1 MDWKRI
7 QLVSFTTFVTK
18 NLYMENLLLI
28 VEVKRGMKKKTIV
41 FGSLLAV
48 FLMLMIPNVS
58 ALEYNVAESAIRE
71 KISEKIEYNEM
82 KLKEK
87 TDLSAYEKIIF
98 TFFILLGIYALIK
111 GEVISIF
118 LQILIFGFSGD
129 FLAEF
134 LLSQGV
140 NPFLLL
146 VIEMIITIIVT
157 VNKYDRFDFEI
168 GLFIG
173 GMLGETI
180 ASLLDQLNSTHP
192 TNQF

>member
-1 MDWKRI
+1 
-7 QLVSFTTFVTK
+7 
-18 NLYMENLLLI
+18 
-28 VEVKRGMKKKTIV
+28 
-41 FGSLLAV
+41 
-48 FLMLMIPNVS
+48 
-58 ALEYNVAESAIRE
+58 
-71 KISEKIEYNEM
+71 M

-87 TDLSAYEKIIF
+87 TDLSAYEKIIL

-111 GEVISIF
+111 GGFISGF

-157 VNKYDRFDFEI
+157 MNKYDLFDFEI

-180 ASLLDQLNSTHP
+180 VSLLDQLNSTHP
-192 TNQF
+192 SNQFQLSY

>member
-1 MDWKRI
+1 
-7 QLVSFTTFVTK
+7 
-18 NLYMENLLLI
+18 
-28 VEVKRGMKKKTIV
+28 MKKKTIV

-87 TDLSAYEKIIF
+87 TDLSAYEKIIL

-129 FLAEF
+129 FLADF

-173 GMLGETI
+173 GMLGGTI